1 MMLNLISNKELPG
14 TLLIDARS
22 RQDYERGHIPGA
34 AHLEW
39 EAFVEKPDA
48 NPEPFNQKGW
58 WGRLLSLE
66 TERETIRNTLL
77 AAGLEDGKAVTVYA
91 DGPASKG
98 REGRLAWTLL
108 YLGVENL
115 NILNGGFSQW
125 CKEQD
130 QDQGAIETEAPQ
142 SVSKDRVFNIKP
154 DESRR
159 IKEEAMVEVVQQNSA
174 TIWDARTKDEYD
186 GLLHPYLP
194 RKGHIPGASLMPF
207 PSLFEEGSTRFID
220 KDIYLKMLGGKR
232 IEPIAYCELGLRAA
246 TLALLHEIYTG
257 EKIRIFDSG
266 FIWWSME
273 SDLPVIQQKRTKPT
287 KY

>member
-39 EAFVEKPDA
+39 EAFVESPAA
-48 NPEPFNQKGW
+48 NPAPFNQKGW

-66 TERETIRNTLL
+66 EDREKIQNILNE
-77 AAGLEDGKAVTVYA
+77 AGLEDGMTVTVYA

-115 NILNGGFSQW
+115 NLLNGGFSQW

-130 QDQGAIETEAPQ
+130 LDQGEGAIETEAPRR
-142 SVSKDRVFNIKP
+142 VSKATRFTIKP

-159 IKEEAMVEVVQQNSA
+159 IKEEAMVEVVKENSA

-194 RKGHIPGASLMPF
+194 RRGHIPGASLMPF

-220 KDIYLKMLGGKR
+220 KETYLKMLDSER

-246 TLALLHEIYTG
+246 TLALVHEIYTG
-257 EKIRIFDSG
+257 EKLRIFDSG
-266 FIWWSME
+266 YIWWSME
-273 SDLPVIQQKRTKPT
+273 SDLPVVRK
-287 KY
+287 

>member
-1 MMLNLISNKELPG
+1 MLNLISNKELPG

-66 TERETIRNTLL
+66 TERETIRNILQE
-77 AAGLEDGKAVTVYA
+77 AGLEDGKAVTVYA

-125 CKEQD
+125 YKEQG
-130 QDQGAIETEAPQ
+130 QDEDAIETGAPQ
-142 SVSKDRVFNIKP
+142 PIRKASKFTIKP

-159 IKEEAMVEVVQQNSA
+159 IKEEAIVEVVQENSA
-174 TIWDARTKDEYD
+174 TIWDARTKDEYN

-207 PSLFEEGSTRFID
+207 PSLFEEASTRFID
-220 KDIYLKMLGGKR
+220 KETYLKMLDSER

-266 FIWWSME
+266 FIWWSLE
-273 SDLPVIQQKRTKPT
+273 SDLPVTGSI
-287 KY
+287 Y